1 MKATLFNLIFAFS
14 LSIFIPTIVGF
25 FAYSKMSKPLKLLY
39 IYTVVSSI
47 VGLVVSLMSLNN
59 INNIYLVNI
68 NAVIGYILLSLVYFD
83 AFNFFKKKLYWIHF
97 TSVVLVV
104 LVYLFRAINDIKQY
118 NNELNILV
126 SFFLILLSVV
136 YLIFEFR
143 KADPGP
149 FSKQLILISF
159 GVFMYYSSSFLIV
172 IVGSDNTLISD
183 MQMIIIY
190 LIHSIFYLIFVITLT
205 IAFWLCRKPSEH
217 LN

>member
-14 LSIFIPTIVGF
+14 LSIFIPAIVGF

-47 VGLVVSLMSLNN
+47 VGLVVSLMSFSNT
-59 INNIYLVNI
+59 NNIYLVNLSS
-68 NAVIGYILLSLVYFD
+68 VVGYGFLSTVYFFVFDFKNPIKLWSYAFALTLILFLYLQKSLV
-83 AFNFFKKKLYWIHF
+83 
-97 TSVVLVV
+97 
-104 LVYLFRAINDIKQY
+104 DIRLY
-118 NNELNILV
+118 NNELHAVSSLLLV
-126 SFFLILLSVV
+126 SASVV
-136 YLIFEFR
+136 FLMREFR
-143 KADPGP
+143 KAEPSKY
-149 FSKQLILISF
+149 SKQMILISF

-172 IVGSDNTLISD
+172 LFGSDNALISE

>member
-1 MKATLFNLIFAFS
+1 MKAILIHFIFAFS
-14 LSIFIPTIVGF
+14 LSIFIPTIIGF
-25 FAYSKMSKPLKLLY
+25 FTYVNMGRPLRILY
-39 IYTVVSSI
+39 IYTVFSSI
-47 VGLVVSLMSLNN
+47 IGFIVSLMSMNT

-68 NAVIGYILLSLVYFD
+68 NTVIGYIFLSSVYFN
-83 AFNFFKKKLYWIHF
+83 AFKFKIKRLFWIHI
-97 TSVVLVV
+97 TSILLVV
-104 LVYLFRAINDIKQY
+104 LFYLYKAIGDIWQY
-118 NNELNILV
+118 NNELNFLV
-126 SFFLILLSVV
+126 SFFLIFLSVV
-136 YLIFEFR
+136 YLISEFR

-172 IVGSDNTLISD
+172 FVGSTNASMPE
-183 MQMIIIY
+183 MQTIIIY

>member
-14 LSIFIPTIVGF
+14 LSIFIPAIVGF

-47 VGLVVSLMSLNN
+47 VGLVVSLMSFSN
-59 INNIYLVNI
+59 INNIYLINI
-68 NAVIGYILLSLVYFD
+68 SSVVGYGFLSTVYYW
-83 AFNFFKKKLYWIHF
+83 AYNFNKQKLFWIYI
-97 TSVVLVV
+97 VGLVLVV
-104 LVYLFRAINDIKQY
+104 GLYLRKAIFDINEY
-118 NNELNILV
+118 NNELHAATSSL
-126 SFFLILLSVV
+126 LILAAIV
-136 YLIFEFR
+136 YLISEFR
-143 KADPGP
+143 RVEPGP
-149 FSKQLILISF
+149 HSKQIILISF

-172 IVGSDNTLISD
+172 FVGSTNALMPE
-183 MQMIIIY
+183 MQTIIIY